1 MTEVFVEIDG
11 NHLLLSAK
19 GHATGS
25 EIACAIVSAAVYG
38 LAGTLRNAASLGMKV
53 EVMTERLE
61 PGDALIVCHGDGR
74 AAAAFMQAY
83 ITLAQVARV
92 LPEYI
97 QTQCNFQ

>member
-1 MTEVFVEIDG
+1 MTDVYAEIDG

-25 EIACAIVSAAVYG
+25 EIACAIVSAVVYG
-38 LAGTLRNAASLGMKV
+38 LAGTLRNAVSLGMKV
-53 EVMTERLE
+53 EVVTEQLE
-61 PGDALIVCHGDGR
+61 PGDALLVCHGDGR

-83 ITLAQVARV
+83 ITLAQVAQV

-97 QTQCNFQ
+97 QTRCSFP